1 MWRVFLS
8 FLLIFNC
15 ALSSAS
21 TIVPVATS
29 GERVV
34 KVEPHIRDEK
44 LYIDADVEFELSPEL
59 RTAAE
64 KGVPLYFTVEVE
76 LAQPRWYW
84 FDKNVVKEQQTWRV
98 VYNALTRQ
106 WRVGTGDLSLPE
118 SSMNDALAMLRHI
131 RGWAVAYVADLDR
144 DQEYQG
150 RVRLRL
156 DTSLLARPFQVD
168 AINSSAWTLA
178 TPWKTFSFSVS
189 VDEPQ
194 P

>member
-8 FLLIFNC
+8 FLLIANC
-15 ALSSAS
+15 ALSSAN

-34 KVEPHIRDEK
+34 KVEPRIRDEK

-76 LAQPRWYW
+76 LAQPRWWW

>member
-15 ALSSAS
+15 ALSSAN
-21 TIVPVATS
+21 IMVPVATS

-44 LYIDADVEFELSPEL
+44 LYIDADIEFELSQEL

-64 KGVPLYFTVEVE
+64 KGVPLYFTAEVE

>member
-8 FLLIFNC
+8 FLLIANC
-15 ALSSAS
+15 ALSSAN

-34 KVEPHIRDEK
+34 KVEPRIRDEK
-44 LYIDADVEFELSPEL
+44 LYIDADIEFELSPEL

-76 LAQPRWYW
+76 LAQPRWWW

-131 RGWAVAYVADLDR
+131 RGWAVAYVADLDH

>member
-15 ALSSAS
+15 ALSSAN

-131 RGWAVAYVADLDR
+131 RGWAVAYVVDLDR